1 VARILIAEP
10 EPDLR
15 SFAEQAVLE
24 LGHEPLLLD
33 PSTAGARVDVL
44 LLAVGVEAV
53 ATASALRRRDHAL
66 PIVCMG
72 TQPADATVRALRPV
86 AYLVKPFRLADLARA
101 LSRALGT

>member
-1 VARILIAEP
+1 MARILIAEP

-15 SFAEQAVLE
+15 SYAQQAVLE

-33 PSTAGARVDVL
+33 AHTGTGVDVL
-44 LLAVGVEAV
+44 LLAMCADAV
-53 ATASALRRRDHAL
+53 ATASALRREDPAL

-72 TQPADATVRALRPV
+72 TAPVDDAVRCLRPV

-101 LSRALGT
+101 LTRALEP

>member
-15 SFAEQAVLE
+15 SFVLQAVLE

-33 PSTAGARVDVL
+33 TPTGTRVDVL
-44 LLAVGVEAV
+44 LLAMCADAV
-53 ATASALRRRDHAL
+53 ATASALRRDDPAL

-72 TQPADATVRALRPV
+72 TAPADDQVRGLRPV

-101 LSRALGT
+101 LTRALEP